1 MEEGIE
7 IAGIRSDIGHR
18 RPPFTPFNGA
28 GVMDGGAN
36 PPSPYKK
43 RRTAVRDPPAGARA
57 GPLKASGTALAA
69 KNELEKRQEVSRG
82 PSEIFSGQRD
92 LVNPVAQEFAR
103 CTTAI
108 LTAVSRRIFLRR
120 GIRFPVSRS

>member
-1 MEEGIE
+1 
-7 IAGIRSDIGHR
+7 
-18 RPPFTPFNGA
+18 
-28 GVMDGGAN
+28 MDGGRE
-36 PPSPYKK
+36 PSVALQEAQDGCPN
-43 RRTAVRDPPAGARA
+43 PPAGARA
-57 GPLKASGTALAA
+57 GPLKASCTALAA